1 MRGVLRDGTAT
12 VCNCWVGVVNNGD
25 RKDASDEVSRSD
37 GLVESWWQGEEAS
50 QYEGRKWLQLME
62 WRGADPRTA
71 LFDAISRGRALAA
84 TIL

>member
-1 MRGVLRDGTAT
+1 
-12 VCNCWVGVVNNGD
+12 
-25 RKDASDEVSRSD
+25 
-37 GLVESWWQGEEAS
+37 LVEIWWQEEENN

-62 WRGADPRTA
+62 WKGVDPRTA